1 MKSFH
6 TTYQF
11 RDFIEELDR
20 NNSQFNI
27 LLDRY
32 LNSLLY
38 THELPLLIDT
48 KIFLH
53 QHITRIELFRSTIQC
68 IVANMNIVKWFQHYY
83 LKFYM
88 LIDGNIRNNGESVM
102 SKKKYKWI
110 IPEELPTP
118 VRPKKRVEYDEAID
132 EFLNSDLKS
141 ARVSIPNVKPRTL
154 YSQLQTRI
162 RKRKLRSQIRVVKHK
177 DRIYLIKV

>member
-1 MKSFH
+1 MHDK
-6 TTYQF
+6 
-11 RDFIEELDR
+11 
-20 NNSQFNI
+20 
-27 LLDRY
+27 
-32 LNSLLY
+32 
-38 THELPLLIDT
+38 PLSIDT
-48 KIFLH
+48 KTFLY
-53 QHITRIELFRSTIQC
+53 QDITRIELFRSVIQH
-68 IVANMNIVKWFQHYY
+68 IVANMDIVKWLQHCY

-118 VRPKKRVEYDEAID
+118 VRPKKRIEYDEAID

-141 ARVSIPNVKPRTL
+141 ARVNIPNVKPKTL
-154 YSQLQTRI
+154 YATLQSRI
-162 RKRKLRSQIRVVKHK
+162 RKRKLRNQIRVVKHK